1 MPPEIPNPFQPP
13 SIEACTQ
20 QPRLEV
26 FQTYQGDNSSTL
38 ASIEPIQSPFRNH
51 VLSRSSKIL
60 RSVTYLATFLVP
72 FALTIDIFVALPQV
86 FQNPYISQPFW
97 SGRIL
102 MLISIVLIT
111 LGHSFWSPFHT
122 QDHQLA
128 RQLRKLLTKRDDVPL
143 QKREIRIC
151 HAVEIL
157 ADRSLSP
164 DQSPLQHDV
173 ALLKISPRSEQ
184 LILEGDRF
192 RYQIPFRSITELQA
206 GSFAYRLVQL
216 WCMQISFATDQ
227 GKYDLVFRP
236 CEDNST
242 IGTSNKAR
250 QRMTMKLLEQIEH
263 WLQSS
268 QEAR

>member
-1 MPPEIPNPFQPP
+1 MM
-13 SIEACTQ
+13 
-20 QPRLEV
+20 L
-26 FQTYQGDNSSTL
+26 
-38 ASIEPIQSPFRNH
+38 
-51 VLSRSSKIL
+51 
-60 RSVTYLATFLVP
+60 
-72 FALTIDIFVALPQV
+72 
-86 FQNPYISQPFW
+86 
-97 SGRIL
+97 
-102 MLISIVLIT
+102 LISVVLIT
-111 LGHSFWSPFHT
+111 LGHSIWSPFHT

-128 RQLRKLLTKRDDVPL
+128 RQLRKSLTKRDGVPL

-164 DQSPLQHDV
+164 EHSPLQHDV

-206 GSFAYRLVQL
+206 GSFAHRLAQV

-227 GKYDLVFRP
+227 GEYAVVFRP

-242 IGTSNKAR
+242 MGTSNKAR
-250 QRMTMKLLEQIEH
+250 QRTVVKLLEQCEH
-263 WLQSS
+263 WLQAS
-268 QEAR
+268 QEER